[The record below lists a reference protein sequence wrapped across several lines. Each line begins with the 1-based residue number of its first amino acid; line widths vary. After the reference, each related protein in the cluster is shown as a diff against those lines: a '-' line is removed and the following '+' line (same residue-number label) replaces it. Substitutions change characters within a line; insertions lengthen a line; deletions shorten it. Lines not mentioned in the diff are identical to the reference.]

1 MEQVFEALCNSLYLI
16 LEAISKFDVTQL
28 DNTKF
33 LMASQFI
40 ADSVRLLI
48 IFINIF
54 VR

>member
-1 MEQVFEALCNSLYLI
+1 MEQIFEALCNSLYLI

-40 ADSVRLLI
+40 VDLVRTVI